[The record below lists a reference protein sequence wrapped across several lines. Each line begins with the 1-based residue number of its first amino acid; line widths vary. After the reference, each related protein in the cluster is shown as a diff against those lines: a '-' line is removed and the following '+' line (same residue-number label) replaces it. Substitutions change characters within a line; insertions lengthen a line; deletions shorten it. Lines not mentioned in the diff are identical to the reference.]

1 MMDSQ
6 SNFIK
11 ENERLVFKVWNKHF
25 AQKYYHFK
33 EDLLQEG
40 RIALHKANEMF
51 DESKGFSFS
60 SYAYRAIW
68 NTMANYLIQKER
80 IKNDKPIYL
89 EDLIPDTKDRNI
101 TFGDSIE
108 DSKAKEALEKIIDKT
123 AYGPFI
129 AKITNCLP
137 FETQMLIFK
146 KYGIGF
152 RPHTLRELAQKEG
165 VTPEAIRF
173 RIQKAFK
180 IMRTRYAE
188 EWEEF
193 NQ

>member
-1 MMDSQ
+1 MTSDQ
-6 SNFIK
+6 NFII
-11 ENERLVFKVWNKHF
+11 ENEGLVYKVWNNHF
-25 AQKYYHFK
+25 ARKYYHLK

-60 SYAYRAIW
+60 TYAYRAIR
-68 NTMANYLIQKER
+68 NTMENYLIQKER
-80 IKNDKPIYL
+80 IKNDKPVYL
-89 EDLIPDTKDRNI
+89 DDLIPGTKDRNI
-101 TFGDSIE
+101 TFGDLIE
-108 DSKAKEALEKIIDKT
+108 DTKSRVALEKMIDKT

-129 AKITNCLP
+129 AKITKSLP
-137 FETQMLIFK
+137 LETQMLIFK

-152 RPHTLRELAQKEG
+152 RSHTLRELAQEEG
-165 VTPEAIRF
+165 VTPEAIRS